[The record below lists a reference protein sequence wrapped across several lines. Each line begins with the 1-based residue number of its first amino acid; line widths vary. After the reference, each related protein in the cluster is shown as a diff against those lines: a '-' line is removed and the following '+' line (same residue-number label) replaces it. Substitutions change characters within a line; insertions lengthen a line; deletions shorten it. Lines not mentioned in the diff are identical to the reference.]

1 MWWHHTGTISD
12 RLEVMFL
19 FSWLLVS
26 PACMCL
32 GYSYAE
38 LEQGALEYIKKRHEC
53 SLVESIGRRDHQ
65 YLDRGKN

>member
-1 MWWHHTGTISD
+1 
-12 RLEVMFL
+12 MFL

-26 PACMCL
+26 PACMGL

-38 LEQGALEYIKKRHEC
+38 LEQGALEY